1 MRGKSARKTKKI
13 FKQRHRSLMHKFDV
27 IDKSPFD
34 ENIKI
39 YMCTKLAMKFA
50 DDHRWLAKRAG
61 VDL

>member
-1 MRGKSARKTKKI
+1 
-13 FKQRHRSLMHKFDV
+13 MHKFDV